1 MFNTFQ
7 EFLCSKVAQD
17 IWTFKKIITIFL
29 KIRIHF
35 KIFKN
40 EIHLLR

>member
-17 IWTFKKIITIFL
+17 IWTFKKIITIS

-35 KIFKN
+35 KIFKMRF
-40 EIHLLR
+40 ILLR